1 MPVTVRDTRPEAS
14 GVIWAVGLSGS
25 GKSTLIN
32 AIRLLLQIR
41 YQNIVTLDGD
51 IFRALLR
58 NTTDYTVENRI
69 EQFKK
74 LQSCVSEFE
83 QQNLIVLASCTYC
96 NQELLQTN
104 RKLLRNYYEIYAEAS
119 ISDLIKEDEKSLYS
133 DYLNGKIKNVV
144 GMDIDWI
151 PPKNPDIVI
160 SRFAGKPTSLATTAI
175 NNIPFLNH

>member
-1 MPVTVRDTRPEAS
+1 MAATKYDTRPQTC

-32 AIRLLLQIR
+32 AIYLLLQIK
-41 YQNIVTLDGD
+41 YQNIITLDGD
-51 IFRALLR
+51 IFRALLG
-58 NTTDYTVENRI
+58 NTTDYTIGNRI

-74 LQSCVSEFE
+74 LQLCASEFE
-83 QQNLIVLASCTYC
+83 QQNLIVLVSCTYC
-96 NQELLQTN
+96 NQELLLAN
-104 RKLLRNYYEIYAEAS
+104 RKRFRNYYEIYTEAS
-119 ISDLIKEDEKSLYS
+119 ISNLITEDEKSLYA

-144 GMDIDWI
+144 GMDIEWI
-151 PPKNPDIVI
+151 PPKHPDIVI